1 MADKDKS
8 LMLALGVDP
17 ETGEYKKGPAG
28 ENLIGDLKEE
38 TKQTIGDEFD
48 QFKKE
53 PDISQQK
60 GDEELRDKAKSVA
73 NIKSIATTQ
82 GGAPLTTKNIA
93 SVIGQV
99 ATTVTNRINQMA
111 VNTTKQFL
119 PIDSQ
124 IKQVND
130 LLSSNYEGDIDKGFE
145 LIDRLQ
151 SRLGIDLG
159 KYSKEIGDSVQKLY
173 DMNRQRKEDK
183 ADAER
188 IRIEK
193 TQELI
198 QERDIL
204 RERGI
209 NTYVNEKQG
218 KLEIKS
224 KREERIELKRIQDEE
239 RKLIQEKD
247 DLSKELKLLKKQDT
261 IDAVDQEKMLLR
273 QENLSEKEK
282 LLQRDKERAGLKP
295 NERVSG
301 MLDQTVGAA
310 FRQIKDFGKEIK
322 QLGGDLFK
330 GFGKL
335 VGMTGKLIL
344 GFIGLFISLIKFIL
358 IAVVIGVVIYALYKI
373 IKSVIDTISSA
384 IDYVKDKL
392 SFFTG
397 KKNDKNNEV
406 AKDKSNTQVSGDV
419 KSQEKDYIED
429 GRSIQKVAP
438 GTLQNRS
445 DVMLDDDRAKIL
457 PISSSNMQEGDTSIN
472 NQSYL
477 RSSKFAPVN
486 LNQMSVANQAMNEA
500 KSSSNTVIA
509 PNVSN
514 SSINASNTQAMTM
527 EPTNFDRSFINLNS
541 VPV

>member
-1 MADKDKS
+1 MADENDNS
-8 LMLALGVDP
+8 LYM
-17 ETGEYKKGPAG
+17 AG
-28 ENLIGDLKEE
+28 GNKIFNQMERLTIKQEKVADQQDEAEKER
-38 TKQTIGDEFD
+38 
-48 QFKKE
+48 
-53 PDISQQK
+53 
-60 GDEELRDKAKSVA
+60 LRNKAQSVA

-183 ADAER
+183 AEAER
-188 IRIEK
+188 IRVEK
-193 TQELI
+193 TQELT

-209 NTYVNEKQG
+209 NTYVNEKTL

-224 KREERIELKRIQDEE
+224 KKEEKIELKRLQEE
-239 RKLIQEKD
+239 EKKLRQEEV
-247 DLSKELKLLKKQDT
+247 DLAYDLKQLKKGDT
-261 IDAVDQEKMLLR
+261 IDKDKQEEILLR
-273 QENLSEKEK
+273 QENLSEKNK
-282 LLQRDKERAGLKP
+282 LLERDKERANLKP
-295 NERVSG
+295 KERVSG
-301 MLDQTVGAA
+301 MLDQTVGEA
-310 FRQIKDFGKEIK
+310 FRSIKTFGKEIV

-330 GFGKL
+330 GLGKL
-335 VGMTGKLIL
+335 GGVVGKLAL
-344 GFIGLFISLIKFIL
+344 GFLKFLMVLIPIIL
-358 IAVVIGVVIYALYKI
+358 IIGVVGLVIYALYKA
-373 IKSVIDTISSA
+373 IKSVIDFFADIFEGISNIWPFSLL
-384 IDYVKDKL
+384 KD
-392 SFFTG
+392 
-397 KKNDKNNEV
+397 DDNENKDV
-406 AKDKSNTQVSGDV
+406 GDKSKTKVPGQG
-419 KSQEKDYIED
+419 EKPLEKGEKGYIEE
-429 GRSIQKVAP
+429 GRSVDKVAP
-438 GTLQNRS
+438 GSLQNRS
-445 DVMLDDDRAKIL
+445 DAMADGDRAKIL
-457 PISSSNMQEGDTSIN
+457 PISSQSMQEGDTSIS

-477 RSSKFAPVN
+477 RSSKSAPVN
-486 LNQMSVANQAMNEA
+486 LNKMSVENQALNES
-500 KSSSNTVIA
+500 KSANNTVVAPNISNSSVNSSNTQVT
-509 PNVSN
+509 S
-514 SSINASNTQAMTM
+514 M

-541 VPV
+541 VPI

>member
-1 MADKDKS
+1 MADEKDNS
-8 LMLALGVDP
+8 LYMA
-17 ETGEYKKGPAG
+17 AG
-28 ENLIGDLKEE
+28 SKIFNQMERL
-38 TKQTIGDEFD
+38 TT
-48 QFKKE
+48 KKE
-53 PDISQQK
+53 KVADQM
-60 GDEELRDKAKSVA
+60 EEAERDRLIDKAQSVA
-73 NIKSIATTQ
+73 NIKKIAVTQ
-82 GGAPLTTKNIA
+82 GGEPLTTKNIA

-111 VNTTKQFL
+111 VTTTKQFL

-130 LLSSNYEGDIDKGFE
+130 LLTSNYEGDIDKGFE

-151 SRLGIDLG
+151 TRLGVDLG

-183 ADAER
+183 AEAER

-193 TQELI
+193 TQELT

-224 KREERIELKRIQDEE
+224 KKEERIELKRIQEEE
-239 RKLIQEKD
+239 RKLDAEKKE
-247 DLSKELKLLKKQDT
+247 LNKELKQLKKQDT
-261 IDAVDQEKMLLR
+261 IDKEDQEKILLK

-282 LLQRDKERAGLKP
+282 LLQRDKEKANLKP
-295 NERVSG
+295 GERTSG

-330 GFGKL
+330 GLGKL
-335 VGMTGKLIL
+335 AGAAGRATLGFFKLI
-344 GFIGLFISLIKFIL
+344 FSLLPFIL
-358 IAVVIGVVIYALYKI
+358 IATMIGVALYALYRA
-373 IKSVIDTISSA
+373 IKSVVDFVSEKIDKVKSFFGMGQKDPAKDPASTKNVAKENKAINEKIIGEDGKPVNTTMAPAGNTMSPADNTISPSIEA
-384 IDYVKDKL
+384 PD
-392 SFFTG
+392 
-397 KKNDKNNEV
+397 EV
-406 AKDKSNTQVSGDV
+406 ADEFERNTGMRLTQRVPGRKV
-419 KSQEKDYIED
+419 KRDASFIEPASYKQE
-429 GRSIQKVAP
+429 
-438 GTLQNRS
+438 
-445 DVMLDDDRAKIL
+445 
-457 PISSSNMQEGDTSIN
+457 
-472 NQSYL
+472 
-477 RSSKFAPVN
+477 N
-486 LNQMSVANQAMNEA
+486 LNKMSVENQVLSES
-500 KSSSNTVIA
+500 KSTNNTVIA

-514 SSINASNTQAMTM
+514 SNVNSSNTQTISM